1 MLSPSATE
9 ALSMVLFE
17 LVTNAAKYGA
27 FSTPHGRV
35 CVTWNVIAQGKSLE
49 SVLLEWRESNGPPVV
64 APTRSGYGITLIRE
78 LIPHELG
85 GTVDLAF
92 PPEGVN
98 CRIVIPLSTSV
109 TVIDAA
115 VS

>member
-1 MLSPSATE
+1 
-9 ALSMVLFE
+9 MVLFE

-27 FSTPHGRV
+27 FSTPHGQV
-35 CVTWNVIAQGKSLE
+35 CVTWHGIAGGRSLE
-49 SVLLEWRESNGPPVV
+49 SVLIEWRERGGPPVA
-64 APTRSGYGITLIRE
+64 APTRSGYGISLIRE

-92 PPEGVN
+92 PPEGVS
-98 CRIVIPLSTSV
+98 CRIVLPLSSPGTA
-109 TVIDAA
+109 INEA